1 MDLFNFQ
8 LNKDEY
14 DSLFKKYWLP
24 LALALAGLIFF
35 AYGLIGFF
43 GSASKTNEIKFESN
57 NQASTPTEL
66 GSKSKILISIDIEG
80 AVVGPGVYKLNQ
92 GSIVQDALILAGGL
106 SGNADRE
113 FVAKNINLAS
123 KLTDGAK
130 IYIPKTDEANYQPS
144 SQVLGIG
151 GGGGGEV
158 NINLASAESLDSL
171 PGVGPVTAEKI
182 INNRPYDSIND
193 LLDKRIVSAKVFTQ
207 IKDRITAY

>member
-1 MDLFNFQ
+1 MELE
-8 LNKDEY
+8 LLSERIKPV
-14 DSLFKKYWLP
+14 LKKNWLP
-24 LALALAGLIFF
+24 LSLAVLGLIFF
-35 AYGLIGFF
+35 AYGLIGFL
-43 GSASKTNEIKFESN
+43 GSASKTNEMRFESN
-57 NQASTPTEL
+57 SQASIPTEL

-80 AVVGPGVYKLNQ
+80 AVVDPGVYRLNQ

-106 SGNADRE
+106 SENADRE

-151 GGGGGEV
+151 GGGGGEI

-182 INNRPYDSIND
+182 INNRPYATIND
-193 LLDKRIVSAKVFTQ
+193 LLDKKVVSSKVFTQ